1 MIVATTYTQLDSHN
15 VQKSRIAYTFI
26 VKVSTD
32 EATMPMWMAVN
43 FESRHDK
50 YLSHVSKHF
59 SVQFQE
65 STVT

>member
-1 MIVATTYTQLDSHN
+1 M
-15 VQKSRIAYTFI
+15 QKSHIAYTFI

-32 EATMPMWMAVN
+32 EATMRMWMAVN
-43 FESRHDK
+43 LESRHDE
-50 YLSHVSKHF
+50 YLSHVSKYF